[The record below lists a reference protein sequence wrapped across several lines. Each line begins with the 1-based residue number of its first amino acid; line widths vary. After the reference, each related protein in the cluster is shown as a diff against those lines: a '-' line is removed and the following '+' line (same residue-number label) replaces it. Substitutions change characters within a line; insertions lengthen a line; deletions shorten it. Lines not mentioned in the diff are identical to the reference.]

1 MRGWGRGE
9 RERGGRGWP
18 KRKTYCVVSPLSKV
32 LQEVMSQPTPAAS
45 PARPPARKVTL
56 MIRAR
61 FADSGVLRRAR
72 AAITSST
79 TFTPRGT
86 SWDFMSTPAASAISQ
101 NARVMLYLRRENQCR
116 LRPCTEGG
124 VSVSRKKRHC
134 LRCSGARSACAGSF
148 LSSPYSR
155 AARLIILLR

>member
-1 MRGWGRGE
+1 
-9 RERGGRGWP
+9 
-18 KRKTYCVVSPLSKV
+18 
-32 LQEVMSQPTPAAS
+32 
-45 PARPPARKVTL
+45 

-61 FADSGVLRRAR
+61 FADSAVLRRAR

-86 SWDFMSTPAASAISQ
+86 SCDFMSTPAASAISQ

-124 VSVSRKKRHC
+124 VSASRKKMTC
-134 LRCSGARSACAGSF
+134 LKCSAFWSACAGDFS
-148 LSSPYSR
+148 SSPYSF